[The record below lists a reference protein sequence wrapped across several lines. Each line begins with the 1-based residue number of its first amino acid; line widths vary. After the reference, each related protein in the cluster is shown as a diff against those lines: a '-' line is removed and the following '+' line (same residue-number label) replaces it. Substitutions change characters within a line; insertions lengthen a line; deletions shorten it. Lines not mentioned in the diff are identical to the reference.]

1 MAYLKWWWLI
11 VLLTI
16 LGGAV
21 GYVVTDR
28 IEPVYQANASILVG
42 RPLLDPTVSRDDI
55 ETSAQLAST
64 YADVAGRQP
73 ILEATVR
80 GLGLDL
86 TWQQLGEQVAA
97 SVSRQQ
103 SQVVVVTVDA
113 ASTQEATSIGGR
125 GGRSDHRDCSDRR
138 SRAVVRLESPTIHR
152 RPPPSHRAADRPTRA
167 AEHHRPARTGA
178 ASRPS
183 GVKDANPHQRQRH
196 VHLVNLQQT
205 YSSLLGFVEGTRVSN
220 HLQVLEEPG
229 KRRRTRCGR
238 ACPSTWRSERWP
250 GSCFGLA
257 IAHLLS
263 LRRGPLVVDRP
274 VLLPDAM
281 PDEPQPESERNA
293 SSFVPDYDA
302 GETAARFFFQ
312 SDPEAH

>member
-1 MAYLKWWWLI
+1 M
-11 VLLTI
+11 LLTI

-21 GYVVTDR
+21 GYVVTDG

-113 ASTQEATSIGGR
+113 ASTQEATSI
-125 GGRSDHRDCSDRR
+125 
-138 SRAVVRLESPTIHR
+138 
-152 RPPPSHRAADRPTRA
+152 A
-167 AEHHRPARTGA
+167 AEVVDQIIAIPPTGA
-178 ASRPS
+178 QGPSSVSSPRRFIEDRLHSIEQRIAQLERQNITSLREQVPRAGPLASRM
-183 GVKDANPHQRQRH
+183 
-196 VHLVNLQQT
+196 
-205 YSSLLGFVEGTRVSN
+205 
-220 HLQVLEEPG
+220 
-229 KRRRTRCGR
+229 RTRIS
-238 ACPSTWRSERWP
+238 ANDTLNS
-250 GSCFGLA
+250 
-257 IAHLLS
+257 
-263 LRRGPLVVDRP
+263 
-274 VLLPDAM
+274 
-281 PDEPQPESERNA
+281 
-293 SSFVPDYDA
+293 
-302 GETAARFFFQ
+302 
-312 SDPEAH
+312 